1 LEKIEMRAY
10 FALEVFNKE
19 LNYWI
24 EIEISD
30 NLDTVDRFYEQ
41 WCIEMP
47 EAIFRLM
54 EKVNLR
60 QSK

>member
-1 LEKIEMRAY
+1 MEENEMRAY
-10 FALEVFNKE
+10 FALEVFNEE
-19 LNYWI
+19 LGYWF

-30 NLDTVDRFYEQ
+30 NLDTVDRFYES
-41 WCIEMP
+41 WVIEMP
-47 EAIFRLM
+47 EANFRLM